1 MDSLQPDTKALVT
14 HLGQDFLIEV
24 VRKQTAISHC
34 QMRKAFTG
42 IIFPCLQTANLALD
56 LRNHTSQLITCLES
70 VLEGIRL
77 GLESAAA
84 DSLNCRGPKRQRHH
98 LVGGRLVILDLLEI
112 SQKMDP
118 ALLRLVVLLVGDG
131 GICDRDRTNFT
142 PLEMSRGK
150 TQCHIVTLVCVVD
163 SVGDSLTSTS
173 DAKRGTLSLRGFGGV
188 GGSTKRTLGPGVLKS
203 RPAAAPCTLD
213 GE

>member
-1 MDSLQPDTKALVT
+1 MDSLQLDTKALVT

-98 LVGGRLVILDLLEI
+98 LVGGRLVILDLLET

-173 DAKRGTLSLRGFGGV
+173 DAKTRHPKSSWLRGSWGIDQTNL
-188 GGSTKRTLGPGVLKS
+188 GSWCLKVTSRCRTMYAG
-203 RPAAAPCTLD
+203 R
-213 GE
+213 